1 MCVPWD
7 IVIAIVAGLVLMWV
21 ALIAVLWVTKPD
33 NASITDA
40 LRLLP
45 DVVRLVTRLARAP
58 EVPRR
63 IRVALL
69 LLLAYL
75 ASPIDIVP
83 DFIPVL
89 GYADDAVIVALTL
102 RWVARHAG
110 VDALQHYWPGTPEG
124 LDTVRRLAQI
134 KAPGN
139 DASSDGVQRP

>member
-1 MCVPWD
+1 MPWD
-7 IVIAIVAGLVLMWV
+7 IVIAVVAGLVLLW
-21 ALIAVLWVTKPD
+21 LVLVVVFWVTRPD
-33 NASITDA
+33 DASIADA

-45 DVVRLVTRLARAP
+45 DVVRLVARLARAP

-63 IRVALL
+63 VRVGLL

-110 VDALQHYWPGTPEG
+110 VDALERYWPGTPEG
-124 LDTVRRLAQI
+124 LDAVRRLARI

-139 DASSDGVQRP
+139 DAATDDVQRP

>member
-1 MCVPWD
+1 VPWD
-7 IVIAIVAGLVLMWV
+7 IVIAVVGGLILLWAVLV
-21 ALIAVLWVTKPD
+21 IVLWVTKPD
-33 NASITDA
+33 DASITEA

-45 DVVRLVTRLARAP
+45 DVVRLVARLARAP

-83 DFIPVL
+83 DFVPVL

-102 RWVARHAG
+102 RWVARNAG
-110 VDALQHYWPGTPEG
+110 ADALEHFWPGTAEG
-124 LDTVRRLAQI
+124 LASVRRMARI
-134 KAPGN
+134 ETPGN
-139 DASSDGVQRP
+139 DAWPDGVQRP